1 MTHTDLLGTL
11 HSNFIKIEVVTTDTA
26 GLKETAFG
34 SLETSWNVYSTL
46 RFAYRGVRFNNIQS
60 TEDLEAIAVRRPDL
74 VVVCVK
80 YFIDPTTGNKI
91 WLSDFFERHNI
102 QFTGSNRAT
111 LEFDSN
117 KSKAKTVLAQK
128 GIHTA
133 QFFLTQPGQYTS
145 ELQLPLRLPLFVKP
159 LDAANG
165 NGVDQNSVVRDF
177 DSYCAKVKEIFD
189 DFNVS
194 ALVEEILPGREFTV
208 AVLDDPSNASRS
220 VMPVEVLVP
229 RNAKGDRILGQQEK
243 LDNDEK
249 LLEVE
254 EPALSAVSALA
265 SQAFTALGARDFG
278 RIDIKMDAKS
288 VPHFI
293 EANLVPGMTPVTSYF
308 PRACQIAGGLTY
320 DDVVLKIV
328 SLALSRSCFPTPTIG
343 GGQKQR
349 AI

>member
-11 HSNFIKIEVVTTDTA
+11 HRNFIKIEVVTTDTT

-46 RFAYRGVRFNNIQS
+46 RFAYRGVRFNNIQ
-60 TEDLEAIAVRRPDL
+60 TMEDLEAVAVRRPDL

-80 YFIDPTTGNKI
+80 YFIDPSTGDQI

-117 KSKAKTVLAQK
+117 KSKAKTVLGQK

-145 ELQLPLRLPLFVKP
+145 EIQLPLRLPLFVKP

-177 DSYCAKVKEIFD
+177 DSYCAKVEEIFG

-229 RNAKGDRILGQQEK
+229 RNAKGDRILGRREK

-249 LLEVE
+249 LKEVE

-278 RIDIKMDAKS
+278 RIDIKMDARS

-308 PRACQIAGGLTY
+308 PRACQIAGELTY